1 MKRLVRTGRSLLPSQ
16 SIFFGVGFANAQLLA
31 LLSRRHSIHLAGVAA
46 CVSLLLTACVGISE
60 TELQRI
66 GAKVT
71 PENINFGEVYTYA
84 ERASAAYAAKSVIL
98 VKYPRTVRI
107 NAPSQTDIRYFLER
121 NDKARTQF
129 ISVRGTANNVN
140 FSEDLD
146 IAVREDRKIAIP
158 VHAGFDRAA
167 RAIYADVSPY
177 LKSGY
182 KTYLTGHSLGGAVA
196 AILSIYLIEDGVDVV
211 RVVTFGQPRFT
222 TAEGV
227 RRLGFLPLA
236 RVVDEND
243 IVPLV
248 PPGTVMDPVFGPYEQ
263 VGSEVILLKGR
274 DIVFLPVHDANR
286 LSVGEFWRSISFA
299 DLKDHAMKNYL
310 TRIADKTKG
319 VIEVPYNNREQ
330 FVSR

>member
-1 MKRLVRTGRSLLPSQ
+1 MLISRYHT
-16 SIFFGVGFANAQLLA
+16 IFLAGFAAYA
-31 LLSRRHSIHLAGVAA
+31 V
-46 CVSLLLTACVGISE
+46 LLTGCVGTST

-84 ERASAAYAAKSVIL
+84 ERASAAYAAESVIQS
-98 VKYPRTVRI
+98 KYPRTVRI
-107 NAPSQTDIRYFLER
+107 NAPKQTDVRYFLER
-121 NDKARTQF
+121 NDKAHTQF
-129 ISVRGTANNVN
+129 ISVRGTSNNTN
-140 FSEDLD
+140 FSEDLN

-158 VHAGFDRAA
+158 VHTGFDRAA
-167 RAIYADVSPY
+167 RAIYEDLSPY
-177 LKSGY
+177 LKPGY

-196 AILSIYLIEDGVDVV
+196 ALLSVYLIEDGVDVV

-222 TAEGV
+222 TAAGV
-227 RRLGFLPLA
+227 RQLGFLPLA

-248 PPGTVMDPVFGPYEQ
+248 PPGTVLDPVFGPYEQ

-274 DIVFLPVHDANR
+274 DIVYLPVQDANR

-299 DLKDHAMKNYL
+299 DLKDHAIKNYL
-310 TRIADKTKG
+310 KRIADKTKG
-319 VIEVPYNNREQ
+319 VVEVPYNNREQ

>member
-1 MKRLVRTGRSLLPSQ
+1 MSAVFFMLISRHHT
-16 SIFFGVGFANAQLLA
+16 IFLASFAAYA
-31 LLSRRHSIHLAGVAA
+31 V
-46 CVSLLLTACVGISE
+46 LLTGCVGTST

-84 ERASAAYAAKSVIL
+84 ERASAAYAAESFIQS
-98 VKYPRTVRI
+98 KYPRTVRI
-107 NAPSQTDIRYFLER
+107 NAPKQTDVRYFLER
-121 NDKARTQF
+121 NDKAHTQF
-129 ISVRGTANNVN
+129 ISVRGTSNNTN
-140 FSEDLD
+140 FSEDLN

-167 RAIYADVSPY
+167 RAIYADLSPY
-177 LKSGY
+177 LKPGY

-196 AILSIYLIEDGVDVV
+196 ALLSVYLIEDGVDVV

-222 TAEGV
+222 TAAGV
-227 RRLGFLPLA
+227 RQLGFLPLA

-248 PPGTVMDPVFGPYEQ
+248 PPGTVLDPVFGPYEQ

-274 DIVFLPVHDANR
+274 DIVYLPVQDANR

-299 DLKDHAMKNYL
+299 DLKDHAIKNYL
-310 TRIADKTKG
+310 KRIADKTKG